1 MRHFSFIILCFILF
15 SFLAACTFSD
25 ISQKNIVVEN
35 TNAIYDKESAIRRL
49 GDSITVDT
57 VIGNFKV
64 FYRVSD
70 VVDTLIVSSS
80 CEEKQSTKEIEKT
93 DKVILLN
100 IQRND
105 STSIVAYKTLTIDD
119 FECVISKVKELDY
132 QIESFYLKEVAQNS
146 IIFGAKLCKF
156 DTENCRDIDIFI
168 DKNGSLNFFLLENT
182 YTEY

>member
-1 MRHFSFIILCFILF
+1 MRHFSFIILCFILL

-25 ISQKNIVVEN
+25 TSQKNIAVEN

-93 DKVILLN
+93 DKVILLKKRFN
-100 IQRND
+100 KYR
-105 STSIVAYKTLTIDD
+105 
-119 FECVISKVKELDY
+119 CV
-132 QIESFYLKEVAQNS
+132 
-146 IIFGAKLCKF
+146 
-156 DTENCRDIDIFI
+156 
-168 DKNGSLNFFLLENT
+168 
-182 YTEY
+182 